1 MADLE
6 SALNEVKD
14 LKDQL
19 SRMIVVQEGKG
30 HHELV
35 FTHGFGWA
43 AAYPPTNLVRE
54 PVYFIDIPR
63 ITRPDTETQS
73 AAREKLLNLYYHSPH
88 LLVRYIAARAVDKPV
103 SEILYKEFWGLLW
116 KIS

>member
-6 SALNEVKD
+6 SALKEVNE

-43 AAYPPTNLVRE
+43 AAYPSTNLVRE
-54 PVYFIDIPR
+54 PVYFIDTPR
-63 ITRPDTETQS
+63 ITRPDTETQNE
-73 AAREKLLNLYYHSPH
+73 ARAKLLSIYWLSPYSR
-88 LLVRYIAARAVDKPV
+88 VRYKAARALDYPIKQ
-103 SEILYKEFWGLLW
+103 ILQEEFWRMLE
-116 KIS
+116 IF